1 MKEIAMQTPVGRAFQ
16 NKEEQVKDPEMK
28 MDLVCISRGEK
39 VSRLEPIK

>member
-1 MKEIAMQTPVGRAFQ
+1 MQTPVGRAFQ